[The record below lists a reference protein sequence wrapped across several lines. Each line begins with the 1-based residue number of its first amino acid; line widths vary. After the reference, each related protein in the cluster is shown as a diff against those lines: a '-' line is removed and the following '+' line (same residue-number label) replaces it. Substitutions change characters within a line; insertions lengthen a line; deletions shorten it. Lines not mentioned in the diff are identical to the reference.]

1 MEYKSINNFEV
12 VVSPDNVTSSLKE
25 VNSSRIASTTASSIR
40 SSTNSSFSMNSTLKN
55 NNYLYYDSDYDNT
68 VNYSWTGT
76 ILIAFLVSI
85 ICIFSLILNCVRKN
99 AGKAIFS
106 GISIGVPIISIVISS
121 VSRVFI
127 QNGGVGIAASI
138 NTLLCIF
145 AIMLEIIVGI
155 ISFVFCFSK
164 DKRNM

>member
-25 VNSSRIASTTASSIR
+25 VNSSRIASTTASSIE
-40 SSTNSSFSMNSTLKN
+40 SSMNSTLKN

-68 VNYSWTGT
+68 ANYSWTGT
-76 ILIAFLVSI
+76 ILIAFLVWI